1 MAQAFSTVNATGSA
15 LQYNLSVYYD
25 SLLLEQA
32 KQKLVLYNLVDK
44 KPLPKNQGNIMKW
57 IRYTL
62 PGATNLLTEGTA
74 PTPLALSS
82 VNVTATL
89 KQLGGSTTTSDVLV
103 LTAVDNQIESAIE
116 QLSYGAALTL
126 DKYIR
131 NAAVG
136 VTGILSSDEANEHN
150 TSSSTNNG
158 SLNFYFGDS
167 SVVAG
172 TTGTALSALTAT
184 LLKMTPSYI
193 FGAVSNLKRLN
204 APVFDDG
211 FYHGVMHPI
220 VESQVMLDTTA
231 VVSWAAWNNANTDMG
246 RDKMERGYIGNIGGV
261 KWWRSTD
268 MWFSTS
274 GTGTVGTVSAHYS
287 IVLGKGAVG
296 VVDIDG
302 GIKTY
307 VTTGADSNNPLA
319 QWSTVGWKMTTSVA
333 VLNPSFGLV
342 MITGA

>member
-1 MAQAFSTVNATGSA
+1 MAQAFSTVNATASA
-15 LQYNLSVYYD
+15 LQYNIAVYYD

-32 KQKLVLYNLVDK
+32 KQKLVFYNLVDK

-89 KQLGGSTTTSDVLV
+89 KQLGGSTTTSDVLTM
-103 LTAVDNQIESAIE
+103 TAVDNQVESAIE
-116 QLSYGAALTL
+116 QLSYSAALTL
-126 DKYIR
+126 DTYIR

-136 VTGILSSDEANEHN
+136 VTGILSSNEANEHN
-150 TSSSTNNG
+150 TSVLTNNG
-158 SLNFYFGDS
+158 SLNFMFGDS
-167 SVVAG
+167 TVVAG

-184 LLKMTPSYI
+184 LLKMTPTMMFAATSQ
-193 FGAVSNLKRLN
+193 LKRLN

-220 VESQVMLDTTA
+220 VEQQVLTDATA
-231 VVSWAAWNNANTDMG
+231 VVSFAAWNNSNTDMG
-246 RDKMERGYIGNIGGV
+246 REKMERGYIGNIGGIR
-261 KWWRSTD
+261 WWRSTNT
-268 MWFSTS
+268 WFSTS
-274 GTGTVGTVSAHYS
+274 GTATPGTVSAHYS
-287 IVLGKGAVG
+287 VVLGKGAVG

-302 GIKTY
+302 GVKTY
-307 VTTGADSNNPLA
+307 VVQGADSNNPMA
-319 QWSTVGWKMTTSVA
+319 QWATVSWKITTSVA
-333 VLNPSFGLV
+333 VLNPSFGMV
-342 MITGA
+342 VVTGA